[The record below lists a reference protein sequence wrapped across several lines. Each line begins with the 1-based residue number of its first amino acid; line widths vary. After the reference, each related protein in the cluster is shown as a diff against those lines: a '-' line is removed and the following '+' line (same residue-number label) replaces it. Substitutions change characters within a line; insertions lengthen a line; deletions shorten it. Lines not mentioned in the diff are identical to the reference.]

1 MENSQLSTSADVC
14 THCGIAAN
22 RSNVIEFGEFH
33 TCEHCQ
39 GEGSCTKQ
47 SVLGALLGYSCKICL
62 EAAGLLEGS
71 TAPCASCNGE
81 GRIRVTHGL

>member
-1 MENSQLSTSADVC
+1 MTLTVCLECGGKFSTSADVC

-47 SVLGALLGYSCKICL
+47 SVLGALLGYSCNDL
-62 EAAGLLEGS
+62 
-71 TAPCASCNGE
+71 P
-81 GRIRVTHGL
+81 